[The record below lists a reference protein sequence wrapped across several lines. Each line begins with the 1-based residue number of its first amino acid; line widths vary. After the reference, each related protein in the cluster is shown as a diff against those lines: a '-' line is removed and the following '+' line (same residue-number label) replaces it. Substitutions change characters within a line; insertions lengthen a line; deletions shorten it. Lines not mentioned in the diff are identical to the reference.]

1 MMGISFFRRPVGS
14 AIEHFRPTFSAE
26 RKILQLSR
34 YPFDGNDC
42 RTPRP
47 SLPSYSSRGCL
58 SRPRRRDDASCCQHA
73 ISGNAPYHPPIG
85 RFLHGVCS
93 PFGFLTAYFHEK
105 PVLLSIRHRPSGHAG
120 SFLPDRIGCPI
131 GTDQSPAWQRRVTPD
146 LVRHCSR

>member
-58 SRPRRRDDASCCQHA
+58 SIPRRRDDASCCQHA

-85 RFLHGVCS
+85 CFLHGVCS
-93 PFGFLTAYFHEK
+93 PFR
-105 PVLLSIRHRPSGHAG
+105 LSPSNLSPPPESVRKVSTHLGPIRRGQVNLRPYRKNWCKKCCDVHK
-120 SFLPDRIGCPI
+120 
-131 GTDQSPAWQRRVTPD
+131 
-146 LVRHCSR
+146 